1 APGPAFVRPP
11 ISAPVAAAASPAP
24 LPPLASYTMPAPA
37 PSGTSPLMA
46 AGLFGIPLLLAG
58 ALACVIV
65 AGAILYI
72 FHRQNQLAEAQRLAD
87 LRQAQADANIQA
99 LGEHASN
106 TQRQWQTARSG
117 LKALGQKTGQID
129 ASIQA
134 MAQRLAALE
143 QALAEVSS
151 QDQARAAELAQ
162 SLEKLRSEY
171 GVRLQ
176 SLEDGQKLTADR
188 LNALQAE
195 LTGQIEALRKDL
207 GEAKEAWKK
216 AGGEEVGRS
225 LAERFGQAVFVCCM
239 RVQRP
244 LRLGNA
250 ELPAGKLVAFGT
262 AWAFDPRGRLA
273 TNAHVVAAY
282 QQLQEKG
289 GDAFEPVAVQNGTG
303 QVVRI
308 VRWRIHPSYQNPSL
322 QAATDVGILRAA
334 QPLTVV
340 FPVADANTLQSLGP
354 GQAVFSIGFPI
365 EVPSGYQNMYSYD
378 TPDRAVATMRCGWI
392 QRITTV
398 DGRLGSPAERRV
410 MHIGI
415 NAVGGQSGS
424 PVFTRDGQVVAL
436 LNAGEIA
443 GQIAATGQRIPHSG
457 LFTYAVR
464 ADALA
469 EIADAE
475 TD

>member
-1 APGPAFVRPP
+1 MYIGVSLR
-11 ISAPVAAAASPAP
+11 
-24 LPPLASYTMPAPA
+24 LP
-37 PSGTSPLMA
+37 
-46 AGLFGIPLLLAG
+46 
-58 ALACVIV
+58 
-65 AGAILYI
+65 
-72 FHRQNQLAEAQRLAD
+72 QK
-87 LRQAQADANIQA
+87 AQADANIQA
-99 LGEHASN
+99 LGEHAAN
-106 TQRQWQTARSG
+106 VQQQWQTARSNLRAIHG
-117 LKALGQKTGQID
+117 KTGQLD
-129 ASIQA
+129 SSIHD

-143 QALAEVSS
+143 QTLDALSKQGE
-151 QDQARAAELAQ
+151 ARAVDLSQA
-162 SLEKLRSEY
+162 LEKLRVDY

-176 SLEDGQKLTADR
+176 SLEDGQKITSDR

-195 LTGQIEALRKDL
+195 LAGQIETLRKDL

-216 AGGEEVGRS
+216 AGGEEIGRS

-239 RVQRP
+239 RVQRAITFGNVE
-244 LRLGNA
+244 LAAGRL
-250 ELPAGKLVAFGT
+250 LAFGT

-273 TNAHVVAAY
+273 TNAHVVETY
-282 QQLQEKG
+282 QKLQQNG
-289 GDAFEPVAVQNGTG
+289 GNAFEPVVVQNSTG

-308 VRWRIHPSYQNPSL
+308 LRWRIHPSYQNPSM
-322 QAATDVGILRAA
+322 QSAADVGILRAA
-334 QPLTVV
+334 QPLNVV
-340 FPVADANTLQSLGP
+340 FPIADAATIQNLGP

-365 EVPSGYQNMYSYD
+365 EVPAGYQNMYSYD

-392 QRITTV
+392 QRLTTV

-443 GQIAATGQRIPHSG
+443 GQITATGQRIPHSG

-464 ADALA
+464 VDALM

-475 TD
+475 AD